1 MLTLIFNKIFAQSP
15 RKTCADGA
23 QFAVYVFMFMFP
35 PTLSRIE
42 MDKYLISREKSC
54 QTPERKKES
63 KAAVIVLPPACH

>member
-54 QTPERKKES
+54 QTKER
-63 KAAVIVLPPACH
+63 KAAVVVSALSCPSCH